1 MSDFQI
7 SVGGDFRDLL
17 QGFQQLEARA
27 QQAGQNVGKGIGEGI
42 QGFSSKSLAALNQ
55 ELNRLQQRQ
64 LKVAVDSSAFQKAG
78 VRIKEVQGLIST
90 VQRQQLLIQV
100 DDRSVTALQT
110 KLTDLQNR
118 QTEVSVDSQ
127 EFVELQRQINATEK
141 ELQQISQRKV
151 LIDANANSFLAVT
164 ARLRNEL
171 NGLQERQLKI
181 DVDSQEFVALG
192 REIDRVEG
200 ELTALERKR
209 TAVTIDSSS
218 VQALQTRLQDLQT
231 RQTKVSVDSRDFIE
245 LQKQIDATEKELEQ
259 INQKKILIDADGNS
273 FLAVTTRLKNELDTL
288 QQKQIKVDVDSQEFI
303 ALGREI
309 DRVEGELTALDRKR
323 TAVTIDAS
331 SVQAL
336 QTKLNDLQARQTK
349 VSVDSKE
356 FADLQV
362 QIDKVQDELAQVER
376 KKILINVDGNSITA
390 LTTKLKAE
398 LTALEQRQLK
408 VNVDSQEFK
417 TLSQQIDRV
426 EGELTAL
433 DRRKL
438 LITADPSSIIA
449 LRSRLGELQGQ
460 LEKTQIG
467 SQRFRELQREIQK
480 TEAEVARAT
489 QSTRTLSSILNAD
502 IGGGIFG
509 QLAGLASAG
518 AVASFFKSSIDEAVK
533 LETITRKLS
542 NTLGDQGAAGALSFT
557 RKLSDELGL
566 SFNTLASTFGSFTAA
581 ASSANVPM
589 QQQQELFAAVS
600 RSAQQ
605 LGLTNDEL
613 SGSLLALQQ
622 VASKGTV
629 QMEELRGQLGERLPI
644 AFGATAR
651 GLGLTQQELI
661 KLVES
666 GGLQADRFFA
676 GLTKGLN
683 ELNSSN
689 GGLPTAAQNFQ
700 KLGNAW
706 TDLQASFGTSL
717 LPGLTK
723 TVEALSKA
731 LEGVKVEGV
740 AKDLRQSFGL
750 TANEATQMVGALRQV
765 QEQYSLSAQ
774 QAKNLLSTAIANTGA
789 SRNWFGELNLGGKQ
803 FAQVQVGL
811 IDLAKKW
818 REANPDLAAQ
828 GRQEAIELQK
838 VLAAQKEAL
847 NLENVR
853 KASAVELAKVYGQA
867 QVERLRGQAELGTQ
881 LVGLAR
887 SLADVEQSRFEV
899 VKSGL
904 QFELQA
910 LEQRGASEQVLAAKK
925 AEIAAADQAALSARY
940 RALTQQ
946 QALEEVVLQLSQER
960 ARTEAN
966 LEILEQRASIKRAE
980 AELAKATTAEEKA
993 AAEAQIALQQE
1004 ILGVTVQ
1011 KAALLA
1017 QTQPIEQAIAAATA
1031 EVARNGLQSQA
1042 AAEGFRINADG
1053 SLTAVRG
1060 VASALQGVSVT
1071 SKLSADGQERFKR
1084 VAEQSGLAIDRA
1096 ADGSVV
1102 LGRNQ
1107 AEVARAVAALNT
1119 ELNKGKAAVD
1129 ATARGTGGIG
1139 QGISNAANPAK
1150 ALEGSFTATGR
1161 AAPAIVQGSR
1171 DFAAFLSGAK
1181 GSGQA
1186 IERLSLDSKFRSV
1199 ASSMG
1204 TAANSAK
1211 SFYDWLRQAAALPG
1225 ARWTG
1230 GPVDAGAEYRVNE
1243 LGQEAFLSAG
1253 RLSLIDKPQNAIWR
1267 APSSGVVIP
1276 AGVTSRLQEAGALQG
1291 QVSAQPAGVA
1301 GLAIEVGKLREE
1313 VGNLARRDWNIHVQQ
1328 RTGPTASQVMNQ
1340 IHRLR

>member
-7 SVGGDFRDLL
+7 SVGGDFQELL
-17 QGFQQLEARA
+17 RGFQQLEARA
-27 QQAGQNVGKGIGEGI
+27 QQAGQTVGKGIGDGI
-42 QGFSSKSLAALNQ
+42 QGFSSRSLAALNQ

-64 LKVAVDSSAFQKAG
+64 TRVDVNSEAFTKAG
-78 VRIKEVQGLIST
+78 VKIREVQGLIDA
-90 VQRQQLLIQV
+90 VERNRALITV
-100 DDRSVTALQT
+100 DDRSIAAVQAR
-110 KLTDLQNR
+110 LTDLQN
-118 QTEVSVDSQ
+118 
-127 EFVELQRQINATEK
+127 
-141 ELQQISQRKV
+141 
-151 LIDANANSFLAVT
+151 
-164 ARLRNEL
+164 
-171 NGLQERQLKI
+171 
-181 DVDSQEFVALG
+181 
-192 REIDRVEG
+192 
-200 ELTALERKR
+200 
-209 TAVTIDSSS
+209 
-218 VQALQTRLQDLQT
+218 
-231 RQTKVSVDSRDFIE
+231 RQTKVSVDSREFVG
-245 LQKQIDATEKELEQ
+245 LQRQIDATEKELAE
-259 INQKKILIDADGNS
+259 IN
-273 FLAVTTRLKNELDTL
+273 R
-288 QQKQIKVDVDSQEFI
+288 
-303 ALGREI
+303 R
-309 DRVEGELTALDRKR
+309 RV
-323 TAVTIDAS
+323 
-331 SVQAL
+331 
-336 QTKLNDLQARQTK
+336 
-349 VSVDSKE
+349 
-356 FADLQV
+356 
-362 QIDKVQDELAQVER
+362 
-376 KKILINVDGNSITA
+376 LIN
-390 LTTKLKAE
+390 
-398 LTALEQRQLK
+398 
-408 VNVDSQEFK
+408 
-417 TLSQQIDRV
+417 
-426 EGELTAL
+426 
-433 DRRKL
+433 
-438 LITADPSSIIA
+438 ADP
-449 LRSRLGELQGQ
+449 RSLVAMNARLGDLRGQ
-460 LEKTQIG
+460 LERVQVGSARFKELQTDIRNTEREINKAGQQAKSFRDIIG
-467 SQRFRELQREIQK
+467 SNVSGGF
-480 TEAEVARAT
+480 
-489 QSTRTLSSILNAD
+489 
-502 IGGGIFG
+502 IGQIAA
-509 QLAGLASAG
+509 LLSAG
-518 AVASFFKSSIDEAVK
+518 TVISFFRTSTEEAVK
-533 LETITRKLS
+533 LEGVTRKLS

-566 SFNTLASTFGSFTAA
+566 SFNTLAGTFGSFTAA

-600 RSAQQ
+600 KSAQQ
-605 LGLTNDEL
+605 LGLSNDEL

-666 GGLQADRFFA
+666 GGLRADRFFT

-683 ELNSSN
+683 ELNSTS
-689 GGLPTAAQNFQ
+689 GGVPTAAQNFQ

-723 TVEALSKA
+723 TVEVLSKA
-731 LEGVKVEGV
+731 LEGIKIESV

-750 TANEATQMVGALRQV
+750 TAIEATQMVGSLKQI
-765 QEQYSLSAQ
+765 QEQYGLTAQ

-789 SRNWFGELNLGGKQ
+789 SRDWFGELNLGGKE
-803 FAQVQVGL
+803 FAQIQTGL
-811 IDLAKKW
+811 IDLAKQW
-818 REANPDLAAQ
+818 RDANPDTAALR
-828 GRQEAIELQK
+828 RQEAIELQK
-838 VLAAQKEAL
+838 VLAAQKQAL
-847 NLENVR
+847 DLENSR
-853 KASAVELAKVYGQA
+853 KASAAELAKTYGQV
-867 QVERLRGQAELGTQ
+867 QVDALRGQADIGQQ
-881 LVGLAR
+881 LVNLSR
-887 SLADVEQSRFEV
+887 SISDAEQSRFAV

-904 QFELQA
+904 QFELQG
-910 LEQRGASEQVLAAKK
+910 LEKRGASERVLAAKK

-946 QALEEVVLQLSQER
+946 QALEAVMLELTQR
-960 ARTEAN
+960 KARIEADQAVN
-966 LEILEQRASIKRAE
+966 DLRTQQAQVELN
-980 AELAKATTAEEKA
+980 LAKATDVVERDKLETVKKMVGVQIEG
-993 AAEAQIALQQE
+993 AQQRID
-1004 ILGVTVQ
+1004 
-1011 KAALLA
+1011 LLA

-1053 SLTAVRG
+1053 SLTAVQG

-1071 SKLSADGQERFKR
+1071 SKLSADGQERFRR

-1096 ADGSVV
+1096 ADGSLV

-1150 ALEGSFTATGR
+1150 ALEGSFTKTGK

-1199 ASSMG
+1199 ATSMG

-1211 SFYDWLRQAAALPG
+1211 SFYDWLRQAASLPG

-1253 RLSLIDKPQNAIWR
+1253 RLSLIDKPANAIWR

-1276 AGVTSRLQEAGALQG
+1276 AGVTSRLQEQGVLHG
-1291 QVSAQPAGVA
+1291 QVSGQPAGVA